1 MTNREIKNAVRDWR
15 RQQGID
21 AKRRPGQLRWWATDW
36 PDHCAAND
44 CNEPVTPAV
53 TFNIGALL
61 TALAPKFKQGLS
73 KISRLGSQAQRRID
87 HRHQGRSNAV
97 PDREAFL

>member
-21 AKRRPGQLRWWATDW
+21 AKRRPGQLRWWAT
-36 PDHCAAND
+36 AA
-44 CNEPVTPAV
+44 

-73 KISRLGSQAQRRID
+73 KIYVSAS
-87 HRHQGRSNAV
+87 
-97 PDREAFL
+97 DRGHPR